1 MKIVKFLLVCGF
13 LIISVNAFSKTDI
26 PPHPDSLIEIKEK
39 VIANAPILENIIDS
53 DVPVELKKERIFDW
67 ITKYLPTTND
77 RGNINYYTIEPT
89 TIDNRIIIKAHNT
102 AIYGRIEEVSGHL
115 EDPFFKEY
123 VYLSYT
129 LVIDLKD
136 TKYRMR
142 FEQITYTTNTFCPF
156 RIEKMGFT
164 TSEHWLAGE
173 NYRSSPKQISQKPLM
188 NKYNYYKEVYENPEI
203 FKTRKKIR
211 DQCVLS
217 AFCDFWNELREY
229 EAVSL
234 ILNNVYRGIVAN
246 VESGPKQASTN
257 VVDDLNF

>member
-1 MKIVKFLLVCGF
+1 MKIVKFFLICGF
-13 LIISVNAFSKTDI
+13 LIISVNAFSKIDP
-26 PPHPDSLIEIKEK
+26 PPHPDSLVEMKEK

-89 TIDNRIIIKAHNT
+89 TIDNRIILKAHNT
-102 AIYGRIEEVSGHL
+102 AIYGKIAEISGHL
-115 EDPFFKEY
+115 EDPFLKEY

-142 FEQITYTTNTFCPF
+142 FEQITYTTNTFCPS
-156 RIEKMGFT
+156 RIGKLGSYIGEY
-164 TSEHWLAGE
+164 WLLGE
-173 NYRSSPKQISQKPLM
+173 NFRSSPKQISQQPLIS
-188 NKYNYYKEVYENPEI
+188 KYDYYKKVYEDPNS
-203 FKTRKKIR
+203 FTKRKNLR
-211 DQCVLS
+211 DKCLLDVY
-217 AFCDFWNELREY
+217 CDYSNELREY
-229 EAVSL
+229 DAVSL
-234 ILNNVYRGIVAN
+234 ILNIVYRGIVAN